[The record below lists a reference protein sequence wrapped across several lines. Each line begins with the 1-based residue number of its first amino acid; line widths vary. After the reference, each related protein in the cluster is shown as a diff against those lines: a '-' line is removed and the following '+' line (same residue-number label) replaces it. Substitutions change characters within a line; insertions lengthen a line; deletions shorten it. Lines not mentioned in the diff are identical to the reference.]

1 MQGAALTQP
10 ANAFA
15 VPVDGQRQAF
25 VIGAVLSG
33 IMGGGMM
40 LGSLLLTDSSAGIVF
55 LIGIGVSIISCAFC
69 CCICCQQHGAVFVNQ
84 THLGGAP
91 AFPLPQPHPQ
101 HAFYPAPVQTPPA
114 FAVPTAEQ
122 VTSAHVPRTS
132 V

>member
-1 MQGAALTQP
+1 MAP
-10 ANAFA
+10 
-15 VPVDGQRQAF
+15 QRQAF
-25 VIGAVLSG
+25 VIGAVLVG
-33 IMGGGMM
+33 IMGGSMILASGLM
-40 LGSLLLTDSSAGIVF
+40 TGITSRVVLF
-55 LIGIGVSIISCAFC
+55 VVGIAVSIMSCAFC